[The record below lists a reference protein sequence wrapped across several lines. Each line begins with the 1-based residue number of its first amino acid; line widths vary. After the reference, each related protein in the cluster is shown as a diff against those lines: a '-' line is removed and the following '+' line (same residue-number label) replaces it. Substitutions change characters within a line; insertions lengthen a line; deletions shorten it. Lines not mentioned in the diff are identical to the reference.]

1 VPVNEKYEVEQ
12 KYRVVDLS
20 ACKETLRLLGAEFE
34 EATPQVDRYFAHPSR
49 DFAATD
55 EAFRLRRDGETNRI
69 TYKGPKVDATI
80 KTRQEIEL
88 PLADGNDY
96 LDRFSALLEALSF
109 QPVAQVSKL
118 RTTARVKWKD
128 RTVTVCLDEVEEV
141 GDFVEIEL
149 VVGKRELADA
159 KAVVLSLAS
168 DLGLS
173 SDVRSSYLE
182 MLLDS
187 RSARR

>member
-1 VPVNEKYEVEQ
+1 MSVSEKYEVEQ
-12 KYRVVDLS
+12 KFRVVDLS
-20 ACKETLRLLGAEFE
+20 ACKETLRQLGAEFGK
-34 EATPQVDRYFAHPSR
+34 ATRQVDRYFAHPSR

-55 EAFRLRRDGETNRI
+55 EAFRLRRDGQTNRI
-69 TYKGPKVDATI
+69 TYKGPKVDATV

-88 PLADGNDY
+88 PLADGSDY
-96 LDRFSALLEALSF
+96 LNQFSVLLEALSF

-118 RTTARVKWKD
+118 RTEAQVKWKD

-149 VVGKRELADA
+149 VVGEPELAEA

-173 SDVRSSYLE
+173 SGVRSSYLE

-187 RSARR
+187 RSA